1 MKYITS
7 ILRSRRRSAET
18 GFNEGKSM
26 QSLIRDKLLQSS
38 IVDLDDEWKY
48 SLIIMDTKPGYSH
61 PAKWKVKL
69 LIILQIKNLLID
81 LKKQF
86 TRSSVSHV

>member
-1 MKYITS
+1 MGT
-7 ILRSRRRSAET
+7 
-18 GFNEGKSM
+18 
-26 QSLIRDKLLQSS
+26 
-38 IVDLDDEWKY
+38 
-48 SLIIMDTKPGYSH
+48 PH
-61 PAKWKVKL
+61 PVTLKVKL

>member
-1 MKYITS
+1 MVVKI
-7 ILRSRRRSAET
+7 
-18 GFNEGKSM
+18 
-26 QSLIRDKLLQSS
+26 SLQMPDHQEL
-38 IVDLDDEWKY
+38 DLDDEWKY
-48 SLIIMDTKPGYSH
+48 SLIIMIQSLGTPH
-61 PAKWKVKL
+61 PVTLKVKL